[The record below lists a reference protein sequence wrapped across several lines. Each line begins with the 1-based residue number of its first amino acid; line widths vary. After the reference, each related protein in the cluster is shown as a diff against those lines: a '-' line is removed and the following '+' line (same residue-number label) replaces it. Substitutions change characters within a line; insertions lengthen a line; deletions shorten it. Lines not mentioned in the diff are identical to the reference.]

1 MIDKVTEKLLTSIKE
16 IDTQIEELNKKKL
29 TLMQQYATDTSYYKI
44 GDIVRIKHIRSGEQY
59 YYGEIVGIRFNE
71 DYNLIVGDFYKYTII
86 EYDIHKKQ
94 RLKRRLWYEP
104 RCMEMVK
111 IKEIYDRVIDL

>member
-1 MIDKVTEKLLTSIKE
+1 MIDTVTEKLLSSIEE
-16 IDTQIEELNKKKL
+16 INTQIKELNKKKL
-29 TLMQQYATDTSYYKI
+29 TLMQQYATDTSYIKV
-44 GDIVRIKHIRSGEQY
+44 GDIVRIKCVRNGEQY
-59 YYGEIVGIRFNE
+59 YYGEVVSVRFNE
-71 DYNLIVGDFYKYTII
+71 GYNLIVGDFYKYTII

-111 IKEIYDRVIDL
+111 IREIYDRVIDL

>member
-1 MIDKVTEKLLTSIKE
+1 MIDKVTEELLTSIEE

-29 TLMQQYATDTSYYKI
+29 ALMQQYATDTSYIKV
-44 GDIVRIKHIRSGEQY
+44 GDTVRVRHVRNGEQY
-59 YYGEIVGIRFNE
+59 YYGEVVSVRFNE

-94 RLKRRLWYEP
+94 RLKCRL
-104 RCMEMVK
+104 
-111 IKEIYDRVIDL
+111 